1 MSISYTI
8 EDTSPAYIRLV
19 CRGTYARDALIAVF
33 EHAIDTAIRMRRGA
47 VLIDVRDVSGTP
59 PDTFERYQLGAGGA
73 RIQRDKSPLVIA
85 AMVGHEPM
93 IDPKRLGEIVFRNRG
108 GVGKVFTSMQDAMAW
123 LEESHQ

>member
-1 MSISYTI
+1 MSISFTI
-8 EDTSPAYIRLV
+8 EDTNPAFIRLV
-19 CRGTYARDALIAVF
+19 CRGAYARDALLAVF
-33 EHAIDTAIRMRRGA
+33 DQAIDIAIKMHRGA

-73 RIQRDKSPLVIA
+73 RIQRDKRPLVIA
-85 AMVGHEPM
+85 AMVGDEPM

-108 GVGKVFTSMQDAMAW
+108 GVGKVFTSMQDAITW